1 MSNLYYHS
9 NLGVLGKK
17 VSSDVLQTT
26 LEYIFKS
33 LKKKMILKRK
43 QFIFSFELLVN
54 PSSAN
59 PTKWSNILKQFVGK
73 SVFECVLPFP
83 GVGA

>member
-1 MSNLYYHS
+1 MIHYLKKHLHFENKMSNLYYHS

-33 LKKKMILKRK
+33 LKKKNDRK
-43 QFIFSFELLVN
+43 KKAIYF
-54 PSSAN
+54 
-59 PTKWSNILKQFVGK
+59 
-73 SVFECVLPFP
+73 
-83 GVGA
+83 